1 MAGKELSNLY
11 VGVDIVANKSR
22 NCRSTTTT
30 NEKYKD
36 TKERL
41 RGLLIEEKIN
51 LQAVRA
57 NHATEMKSRSELE
70 TLLRQCVD
78 DVREEISLLS
88 PRLRHN
94 SVARS
99 YGPTGTAALPIP
111 ISCFQ
116 KCDGERTLELLLSRE
131 RVIHLLS
138 ANIFPTGQHS
148 TLGNECA
155 VIDGYDCH
163 TTQNTVQSDMLLT
176 IGVPDPD
183 SKSNCALQSDKYR
196 EYDDVC
202 ISACELSADPVVTR
216 APNPNSA
223 VGCALPEST
232 GTGTDTGTGTGTG
245 TRLPAI

>member
-1 MAGKELSNLY
+1 MTGKDLSNRY
-11 VGVDIVANKSR
+11 VGVDFVSNKSR
-22 NCRSTTTT
+22 NSPGNTTT
-30 NEKYKD
+30 NEKHKD

-57 NHATEMKSRSELE
+57 NHATEMKSHTELE

-88 PRLRHN
+88 PRLRHY

-99 YGPTGTAALPIP
+99 YGPTGTAALPIS

-116 KCDGERTLELLLSRE
+116 NCDRERTLELLLSRE

-138 ANIFPTGQHS
+138 ANAFPTGQHS
-148 TLGNECA
+148 TLGNEYA
-155 VIDGYDCH
+155 VIDGNDCH

-176 IGVPDPD
+176 TGVPDPD
-183 SKSNCALQSDKYR
+183 SKSNCALQSDKYK
-196 EYDDVC
+196 EYDDVDM
-202 ISACELSADPVVTR
+202 SACESSADPVVTVT
-216 APNPNSA
+216 PNPNSA
-223 VGCALPEST
+223 VGCAVS
-232 GTGTDTGTGTGTG
+232 DSTGTGTGTG
-245 TRLPAI
+245 TKLPAI